1 MKLRPWCPGRY
12 PRGANGLSLTEVA
25 HRLGVRSPS
34 VLTYCASIIAGY
46 HAHVPPVLVEQLGVL
61 RAGPAT
67 GPSGLDALTEGL
79 ETSTSSQEMV
89 RIQREALTGA
99 VGAGQ
104 LCSTAHGDEV
114 VFLASILIT
123 GALTRSSAN
132 QPELRWGKGWCT
144 PLFPL
149 VTGQLADSYP
159 PE

>member
-1 MKLRPWCPGRY
+1 M
-12 PRGANGLSLTEVA
+12 
-25 HRLGVRSPS
+25 
-34 VLTYCASIIAGY
+34 ASY
-46 HAHVPPVLVEQLGVL
+46 HAHVPRVLVKQLGVL
-61 RAGPAT
+61 RTGPAT

-99 VGAGQ
+99 VDAGQ

-123 GALTRSSAN
+123 GPLTRSSAN
-132 QPELRWGKGWCT
+132 QPELRWGEGWCT
-144 PLFPL
+144 PLIPR
-149 VTGQLADSYP
+149 VIGTLADSYP